1 MMALVL
7 QQFLERAS
15 VSTSK
20 LAGFRFGFHQA
31 ELSEIEFGVETGAG
45 LLSARLENV
54 SADYDLGVPKVEAI
68 LVGRAQLKFAYQD
81 HPANKT
87 GIADPNA
94 PSPVAFPL
102 ERLSVEKLDIDI
114 DTPWGLSRFSGR
126 GEIKR
131 GDANAIEVS
140 FLDAGQSLRFK
151 FSPDFGTARVSAERL
166 PGGKVF
172 ELNAEHLTQPNK
184 HANLHADAA
193 SFVEWLNASSL
204 VPETLRT
211 NMSTSGISQA
221 TPSLSSTRLA
231 INLATPDNIETLQ
244 GSMSLT
250 RDSRELVHADLS
262 MATRHQ
268 TVVDVDGRLDM
279 AATELFGLLKPWLP
293 QTTGDWQFSTGT
305 VQGAMNLRWQPN
317 RNSSGTAH
325 LKASDLALSIGSVK
339 VQNGSIAVTI
349 ADIAKHSMALSANVP
364 KLELGAD
371 MAAADLIVNAH
382 YIGQDLTV
390 ERAAMAMFGGLLE
403 VLPNTVNINQL
414 PVILTL
420 RLQDVDLSQ
429 LLSSLK
435 YQDLSGSGTVS
446 GELPLRLSREAIE
459 LQDGMLTGVHPG
471 VIRYQG
477 PVADNENI
485 AFKAL
490 RNLAYHSLQ
499 AKVNYRPNGDYHLG
513 FRIKG
518 SNPEVL
524 SGHPLAFNLN
534 VSGQLPE
541 LLRRGFV
548 AGDFERAI
556 LEQATARP
564 TPPEKP
570 AKPLPKPPEGDQQPT
585 PPPADRRSQ

>member
-1 MMALVL
+1 MMELVL
-7 QQFLERAS
+7 RQFLERTS
-15 VSTSK
+15 VSASK
-20 LAGFRFGFHQA
+20 LSGFRFGFHQA
-31 ELSEIEFGVETGAG
+31 DLSEIEFGVETGAG
-45 LLSARLENV
+45 RLSAKLENV
-54 SADYDLGVPKVEAI
+54 SADYDLSVPKVEAI
-68 LVGRAQLKFAYQD
+68 LVGHAQLKFAYQD
-81 HPANKT
+81 HTASKT
-87 GIADPNA
+87 EIADQNA

-114 DTPWGLSRFSGR
+114 DTPWGLSRFSGH
-126 GEIKR
+126 GEITR
-131 GDANAIEVS
+131 GDENSIEAL
-140 FLDAGQSLRFK
+140 FLDAGQAVRFK

-184 HANLHADAA
+184 HAHLHADAG
-193 SFVEWLNASSL
+193 SFIEWLSASLL

-211 NMSTSGISQA
+211 NMTASGISQA
-221 TPSLSSTRLA
+221 TPSLSPMQLDIA
-231 INLATPDNIETLQ
+231 AATPDNIETLQ
-244 GSMSLT
+244 GSVSLT
-250 RDSRELVHADLS
+250 RDSRDLAHADLS

-268 TVVDVDGRLDM
+268 TVVDIDGRLEM
-279 AATELFGLLKPWLP
+279 AAMELFGLLKPWLP

-305 VQGAMNLRWQPN
+305 VQGAMTLRWQPH

-325 LKASDLALSIGSVK
+325 LQASDLAFSAGSVK
-339 VQNGSIAVTI
+339 VQNGSINVDI
-349 ADIAKHSMALSANVP
+349 ADIAKQSVALSANVP
-364 KLELGAD
+364 KLELGKN
-371 MAAADLIVNAH
+371 MAAGDVIVRAR
-382 YIGQDLTV
+382 YLGRDLTV
-390 ERAAMAMFGGLLE
+390 ERAAMSIFGGLLE
-403 VLPNTVNINQL
+403 VLPDTVNINQF
-414 PVILTL
+414 PIVLTL
-420 RLQDVDLSQ
+420 RVHEVDLSQ
-429 LLSSLK
+429 LLSSLQ
-435 YQDLSGSGTVS
+435 YQDLSGSGTIS
-446 GELPLRLSREAIE
+446 GELPLRLSRNAIE
-459 LQDGMLTGVHPG
+459 LQDGTLTGVHPG

-513 FRIKG
+513 FRIEG

-534 VSGQLPE
+534 VNGQLPE
-541 LLRRGFV
+541 LLRGGFV

-564 TPPEKP
+564 APPEKP